1 MLKKIANSFFLQDVL
16 LVTPSLLGKYI
27 CRRFDDGKIKR
38 YMITEVEAYR
48 GEEDLACHARCGK
61 TKRNSVMYE
70 TGGKI
75 YVYLIYGMYFLLNIV
90 TSKKND
96 PQAVLIRGFDGISG
110 PGRVGRELKLDKS
123 FYGED
128 ISESS
133 RLWVED
139 SNGIENFEVI
149 QTTRIG
155 VNYAGEW
162 AKKRW
167 RWVAKI
173 QK

>member
-1 MLKKIANSFFLQDVL
+1 M
-16 LVTPSLLGKYI
+16 
-27 CRRFDDGKIKR
+27 
-38 YMITEVEAYR
+38 
-48 GEEDLACHARCGK
+48 
-61 TKRNSVMYE
+61 
-70 TGGKI
+70 
-75 YVYLIYGMYFLLNIV
+75 
-90 TSKKND
+90 
-96 PQAVLIRGFDGISG
+96 IRGFDGISG

-149 QTTRIG
+149 QTPRIG

-167 RWVAKI
+167 RWVARK
-173 QK
+173 